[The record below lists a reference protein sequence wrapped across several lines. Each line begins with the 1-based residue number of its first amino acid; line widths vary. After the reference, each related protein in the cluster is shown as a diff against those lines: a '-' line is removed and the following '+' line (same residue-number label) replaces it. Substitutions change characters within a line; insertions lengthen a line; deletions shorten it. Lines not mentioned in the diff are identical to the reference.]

1 MRRRGGNRVSN
12 RGPKYEDR
20 MELVLRDLTDLT
32 YHDQAVKAA
41 AMPHKVS
48 KSPKILGDLT
58 LRHRFPTA
66 RSVSV

>member
-1 MRRRGGNRVSN
+1 
-12 RGPKYEDR
+12 

-48 KSPKILGDLT
+48 NSPKILGDLT
-58 LRHRFPTA
+58 LRHRLPTA